1 MTEKKQE
8 FPYEDIVNLPH
19 HVSPSRSHM
28 SIMDRAAQFSPFA
41 ALTGYEDAVE
51 ETARL
56 TQAIREMDET
66 KRALLDQ
73 KLRILV
79 EKQGTQQLV
88 RVTYFVPDARKAGGT
103 YETIEDHF
111 LKLDPYL
118 RRLIFAG
125 GMEIRLDMVLDM
137 EGDIFREYFPE

>member
-1 MTEKKQE
+1 MTEKKKE

-19 HVSPSRSHM
+19 HVSPSRPHM

-56 TQAIREMDET
+56 TQAFREMDET
-66 KRALLDQ
+66 KRALLDR

-79 EKQGTQQLV
+79 EKQDTRPLV
-88 RVTYFVPDARKAGGT
+88 QVTYFVPDARKTGGAYET
-103 YETIEDHF
+103 YEGYF
-111 LKLDPYL
+111 SKLDSTA

-137 EGDIFREYFPE
+137 EGDVFRNYFPE